1 MTEVK
6 IPTPRGE
13 MPAYLRAPPGTGPWP
28 GVVVI
33 HDALGS
39 SRDLRAQADW
49 LASEGFLS
57 VAPDLFYWGGRWRCL
72 LSFIRDWTRPL
83 SDLDS
88 ARAWLA
94 ARDDCTGKL
103 GVIGFCLGGGYALM
117 LASGHGFS
125 AASVNYGGLNDDS
138 ERGLPR
144 ACATPR
150 PATASSTTTSPE
162 SCQAPTGSSRSSWIG
177 RLCVPWHVK
186 ATNRW
191 ASPPASPTTIMR
203 GRAEPGEHGVGPGAE
218 RPPPTTTPP
227 ATTPAAASPHFSGRI
242 CAKRTVGEVQ
252 PPRSRHEWLDRMPD
266 LGVVVG

>member
-144 ACATPR
+144 ACPIVASYGERDRWPGVR
-150 PATASSTTTSPE
+150 KTADRLEPVLTSSGIDHDIKRYPEAGHGFLNDHKPGELSSADRVIAKLVAAAYHDPSCHDARRRITAFFRTHLREEDSWGGSTTE
-162 SCQAPTGSSRSSWIG
+162 VAP
-177 RLCVPWHVK
+177 
-186 ATNRW
+186 
-191 ASPPASPTTIMR
+191 
-203 GRAEPGEHGVGPGAE
+203 
-218 RPPPTTTPP
+218 
-227 ATTPAAASPHFSGRI
+227 
-242 CAKRTVGEVQ
+242 
-252 PPRSRHEWLDRMPD
+252 
-266 LGVVVG
+266 